1 MRLMT
6 FQHVP
11 FEDLGSIQQWA
22 EDRGHT
28 VQTTRFFAGDRI
40 PELRDLDWL
49 VVMGGPMGTKD
60 EDRYDWLGPEK
71 AFIRS
76 AIDCGKTVVGICLG
90 AQLIAEALGAKIYPN
105 SYREIGWF
113 ELRKQPSLSSMP
125 LLERFPDRLEAFH
138 WHGDTFDIP
147 DGAALIAST
156 EACKHQGFLL
166 GRRVLALQ
174 FHLETT
180 PESLERLITHCSAEL
195 TPGPFVQAPEAMRSR
210 TERFDRINQI
220 MNRLLDTLANP

>member
-11 FEDLGSIQQWA
+11 FEDLGSIRQWA
-22 EDRGHT
+22 EGRGHSI
-28 VQTTRFFAGDRI
+28 QTTRFFAGDRI
-40 PELRDLDWL
+40 PELHDLDWL

-76 AIDCGKTVVGICLG
+76 AIHHGKTVVGICLG
-90 AQLIAEALGAKIYPN
+90 AQLIAEALGAKVYPN
-105 SYREIGWF
+105 PRREIGWF
-113 ELRKQPSLSSMP
+113 DLKKHPHLSSLP
-125 LLERFPDRLEAFH
+125 LVERFPDRLEAFH

-147 DGAALIAST
+147 EGAVLLAST
-156 EACKHQGFLL
+156 EACKHQGFLW
-166 GRRVLALQ
+166 GQKVLALQ

-180 PESLERLITHCSAEL
+180 SESLERLITHCNAEL
-195 TPGPFVQAPEAMRSR
+195 TPGPYVQTPETMRSR
-210 TERFDRINQI
+210 AEGFDRINLA
-220 MNRLLDTLANP
+220 MNRLLDTLAET